1 MDEKLLVL
9 ARDQEAALVTN
20 DHALLQM
27 ARIYG
32 VKALS
37 IQALA
42 QALRPQLQVGDTL
55 KLLILKEGKE
65 PHQGVGYLEDGSMVV
80 VDGGSRY
87 RGQEIEVVVT
97 QAIQTQVGRLF
108 FARPAQG
115 AQ

>member
-1 MDEKLLVL
+1 MTEKEKEGIEGDPDRL
-9 ARDQEAALVTN
+9 AR
-20 DHALLQM
+20 
-27 ARIYG
+27 
-32 VKALS
+32 LS